1 MSRCRSDPLRP
12 LTDTERTELVH
23 LSRSQSA
30 PAGQVAR
37 ARALLAVADGHR
49 YDAAARLGGRHQGD
63 TIARWVSRFNCEGL
77 AGVVPHH
84 GGGPRVRY
92 GADQRQR
99 ILAELARTPDRE
111 RDGTATW
118 SLTTLQAALRRA
130 DDGLSGVSTF
140 TLWHTLRDAGL
151 SWQKDRTWCVTG
163 VAVRRRKKDGVVT
176 VTDPDADAK
185 KA

>member
-1 MSRCRSDPLRP
+1 
-12 LTDTERTELVH
+12 
-23 LSRSQSA
+23 
-30 PAGQVAR
+30 VAR
-37 ARALLAVADGHR
+37 ARALLAVADGHS
-49 YDAAARLGGRHQGD
+49 YGAAAQLVGRHQGD
-63 TIARWVSRFNCEGL
+63 TIARWVSCFNREGP

-92 GADQRQR
+92 GDDQRQR
-99 ILAELARTPDRE
+99 ILAEFARTPDRE

-118 SLTTLQAALRRA
+118 SLATLRTALCHA
-130 DDGLSGVSTF
+130 DDGLPGVSTF
-140 TLWHTLRDAGL
+140 TLWRTLRDAGL

-163 VAVRRRKKDGVVT
+163 VAVRRRKKDGVVS

>member
-1 MSRCRSDPLRP
+1 MPKRSLAPL
-12 LTDTERTELVH
+12 DGH
-23 LSRSQSA
+23 
-30 PAGQVAR
+30 G
-37 ARALLAVADGHR
+37 ADGVGALESVAERAGGAGGARPGAAGGGRWSHR
-49 YDAAARLGGRHQGD
+49 YDAAARLAGRHQGD

-118 SLTTLQAALRRA
+118 SLTTLRAALRRA
-130 DDGLSGVSTF
+130 DDGLPGVSTF
-140 TLWHTLRDAGL
+140 TLWRTLRDAGL
-151 SWQKDRTWCVTG
+151 SWQKDRTWCTTG
-163 VAVRRRKKDGVVT
+163 VALRRRKKDGVVT

>member
-1 MSRCRSDPLRP
+1 MSRRRSDPLRP
-12 LTDTERTELVH
+12 LTDTERTGLVH

-37 ARALLAVADGHR
+37 ARALLAVADGHC
-49 YDAAARLGGRHQGD
+49 YDAAAQLSGRHQGD
-63 TIARWVSRFNCEGL
+63 TIARWVSRFNREGL

-111 RDGTATW
+111 CDGTATW

-130 DDGLSGVSTF
+130 DDGLPGVSTF
-140 TLWHTLRDAGL
+140 TLWRTLRDAGL

-163 VAVRRRKKDGVVT
+163 VAVRRRRRDGVVT

>member
-1 MSRCRSDPLRP
+1 MSRRRSDPLRP
-12 LTDTERTELVH
+12 LTDTERAELLH
-23 LSRSQSA
+23 LSRSRSA

-37 ARALLAVADGHR
+37 ARALLAVADGHS
-49 YDAAARLGGRHQGD
+49 YGAAAQLVGRHQGD
-63 TIARWVSRFNCEGL
+63 TIARWVSCFNREGP

-92 GADQRQR
+92 GDDQRQR
-99 ILAELARTPDRE
+99 ILAEFARTPDRE

-118 SLTTLQAALRRA
+118 SLATLRTALCHA
-130 DDGLSGVSTF
+130 DDGLPGVSTF
-140 TLWHTLRDAGL
+140 TLWRTLRDAGL

-163 VAVRRRKKDGVVT
+163 VAVRRRKKDGVVS